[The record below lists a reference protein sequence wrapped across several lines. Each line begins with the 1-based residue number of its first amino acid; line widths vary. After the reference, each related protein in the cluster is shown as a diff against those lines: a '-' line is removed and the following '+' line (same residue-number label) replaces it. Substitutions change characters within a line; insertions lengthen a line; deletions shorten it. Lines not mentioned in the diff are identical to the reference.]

1 MTRVR
6 VERQPEKHGRSVNY
20 TAIGLRGGWDARYIL
35 REPTARNR
43 IIDFQGRGGEL
54 RKRGA
59 RLFRNQIRPCFEYRL
74 WLYASERLRRK

>member
-43 IIDFQGRGGEL
+43 IIDFQGRGGGI
-54 RKRGA
+54 KKTW
-59 RLFRNQIRPCFEYRL
+59 RPIVSKPNSTVF
-74 WLYASERLRRK
+74 